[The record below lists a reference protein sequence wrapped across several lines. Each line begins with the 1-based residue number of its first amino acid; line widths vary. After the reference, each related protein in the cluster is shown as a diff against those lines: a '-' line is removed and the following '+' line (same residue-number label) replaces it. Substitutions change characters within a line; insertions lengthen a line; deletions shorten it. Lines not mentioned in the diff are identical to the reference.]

1 MRCKMKKSILYIG
14 ILLCAIFLLRAYAHA
29 QPDEKLF
36 EEAKILIFDKEW
48 KKAQEKLEQL
58 MDEYPDSR
66 WFSQAMF
73 YRAKCLKE
81 QGGKERDALKA
92 YQEYIKRKDRSS
104 SLIVDAE
111 GDIIELAYELYEK
124 GGRSYLSEIEERL
137 AHSNRVIRYVAAIV
151 LSQVEDKKVTAK
163 AVPVLKEIIQKE
175 KDNELRDRA
184 KIALL
189 RIDPD
194 ALKDLEDEIPERRA
208 RLLKIRVWT
217 HGKLT
222 LKINIPWA
230 LADLAFSSMSEEE
243 KAELRKEG
251 YDLDTITKTLMKSGE
266 IITIENPEE
275 GTVIKI
281 WIE

>member
-1 MRCKMKKSILYIG
+1 MKKSVLYI
-14 ILLCAIFLLRAYAHA
+14 CIFLLAIFVLHNFAHA
-29 QPDEKLF
+29 KPDEELF
-36 EEAKILIFDKEW
+36 MEAKILIFDKEW

-58 MDEYPDSR
+58 IDEYPDSP
-66 WFSQAMF
+66 WTSQAVF

-81 QGGKERDALKA
+81 QKGKEQDALKA
-92 YQEYIKRKDRSS
+92 YQDYLERKYRSK
-104 SLIVDAE
+104 SLAEDAE
-111 GDIIELAYELYEK
+111 TDFIELAYKLYQK
-124 GGRSYLSEIEERL
+124 GRRSYLSEIEKRL
-137 AHSNRVIRYVAAIV
+137 SSPNRVVRYFAAIK
-151 LSQVEDKKVTAK
+151 LSQVKDKRISAK

-175 KDNELRDRA
+175 RDDELRDRA

-194 ALKDLEDEIPERRA
+194 VLKDLEDEMPERRA
-208 RLLKIRVWT
+208 LLLKIRVWK

-230 LADLAFSSMSEEE
+230 LADLALGSMSEEE
-243 KAELRKEG
+243 RAELREEG
-251 YDLDTITKTLMKSGE
+251 YDLDTITKTLIEEGE
-266 IITIENPEE
+266 IIHIENPEE